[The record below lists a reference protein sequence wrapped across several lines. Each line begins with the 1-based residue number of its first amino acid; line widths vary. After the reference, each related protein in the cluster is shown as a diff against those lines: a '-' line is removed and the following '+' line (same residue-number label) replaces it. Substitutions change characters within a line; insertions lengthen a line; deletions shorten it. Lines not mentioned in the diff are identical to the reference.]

1 LDACIA
7 QWGVQYIGGRDPL
20 GPAARRAVARGGT
33 SSGAGS
39 RGVGPGVAVT
49 GEAATLMGLQHL
61 YRIGG
66 AGPLVLYNIF

>member
-1 LDACIA
+1 MVCLP
-7 QWGVQYIGGRDPL
+7 GNPK
-20 GPAARRAVARGGT
+20 GPAARGRR
-33 SSGAGS
+33 
-39 RGVGPGVAVT
+39 P

>member
-1 LDACIA
+1 
-7 QWGVQYIGGRDPL
+7 
-20 GPAARRAVARGGT
+20 VARGGT